1 MLIAALEK
9 LFQSIEY
16 AHYPIKEE
24 MDRMENLKEETTC
37 HIEALRS
44 LDFGGTLNN
53 INGGKSWS
61 SIFFI

>member
-24 MDRMENLKEETTC
+24 MDRMENLKEAD
-37 HIEALRS
+37 ALGFI
-44 LDFGGTLNN
+44 DD
-53 INGGKSWS
+53 INDRIKELR
-61 SIFFI
+61 